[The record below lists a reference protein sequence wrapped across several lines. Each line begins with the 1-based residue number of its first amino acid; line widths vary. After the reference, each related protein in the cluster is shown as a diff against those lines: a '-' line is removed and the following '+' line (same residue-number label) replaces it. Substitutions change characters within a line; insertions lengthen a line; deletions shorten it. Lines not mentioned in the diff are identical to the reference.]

1 MNSRSWGP
9 GKPSAGATAQTRGDG
24 STAGPG
30 SAGEQPGSDRTG
42 SARMVIGMASLWLT
56 LICVGITFFTWT
68 VNGVTLLGTIFF
80 AVFIWAIG
88 AHRRAFW
95 AR

>member
-1 MNSRSWGP
+1 
-9 GKPSAGATAQTRGDG
+9 
-24 STAGPG
+24 
-30 SAGEQPGSDRTG
+30 
-42 SARMVIGMASLWLT
+42 VIGMASLWLT
-56 LICVGITFFTWT
+56 LICVSITFFTWT

>member
-1 MNSRSWGP
+1 MTSGVGTP
-9 GKPSAGATAQTRGDG
+9 GTPCGDGAAEVDRGSAGAA
-24 STAGPG
+24 APV
-30 SAGEQPGSDRTG
+30 TG
-42 SARMVIGMASLWLT
+42 SARIVIGMATLWLT
-56 LICVGITFFTWT
+56 LVCFGITFFTWT
-68 VNGVTLLGTIFF
+68 VNGVTILGTIFF

>member
-1 MNSRSWGP
+1 MTSGVGTP
-9 GKPSAGATAQTRGDG
+9 GAPSGDG
-24 STAGPG
+24 AEKVARGTVGTDAP
-30 SAGEQPGSDRTG
+30 ATG
-42 SARMVIGMASLWLT
+42 SARVVIGMASLWLT
-56 LICVGITFFTWT
+56 LICVSITFFTWT